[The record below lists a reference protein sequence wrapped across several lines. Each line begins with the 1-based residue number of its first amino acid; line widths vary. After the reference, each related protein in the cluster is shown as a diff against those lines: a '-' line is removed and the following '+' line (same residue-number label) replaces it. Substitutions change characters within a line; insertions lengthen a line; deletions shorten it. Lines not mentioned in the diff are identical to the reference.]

1 VRNSRNSFFQSFF
14 GSQLRIIIFI
24 IILILIS
31 IILIIT
37 QADKSNTF
45 KSVKSSSINVVY
57 FISSVVTVP
66 FELLGN
72 GVSKI
77 YEIKY
82 LLNDIKQYK
91 KERLI
96 ESGNFQELVSL
107 KLKIAEYERL
117 LNLNKD
123 LEYSFITSRVL
134 ADLSKKYFSSIL
146 INVGRRDAVFE
157 NMPITGPN
165 GLLGK
170 ITDIDDSISRAMLAT
185 DVSSRIP
192 VSVSDKSFQG
202 ILIGQNQMNPRID
215 FIKESAEVVIGDLV
229 TTSGKGGIFPPYI
242 FVGQVVKKG
251 EDYLEVELFEDIDTL
266 THVRL
271 INFSNNISDDF

>member
-1 VRNSRNSFFQSFF
+1 MRTSRNSFFQSFL

-31 IILIIT
+31 TLLIAT
-37 QADKSNTF
+37 KADKSKSF
-45 KSVKSSSINVVY
+45 KSFRSSSINVVY
-57 FISSVVTVP
+57 FVSSIVTTP
-66 FELLGN
+66 IELLEKGI
-72 GVSKI
+72 SKI
-77 YEIKY
+77 SEIRNLYK
-82 LLNDIKQYK
+82 DVEQYK

-96 ESGNFQELVSL
+96 ESGSFQELVSL

-123 LEYSFITSRVL
+123 LEYTFITSRVL
-134 ADLSKKYFSSIL
+134 ADLSKKYFNSIL
-146 INVGRRDAVFE
+146 INVGKKDGVFE
-157 NMPITGPN
+157 NMPVTGPN

-170 ITDIDDSISRAMLAT
+170 ITDIDGSISRAMLAT

-192 VSVSDKSFQG
+192 ISVSDKSFQG
-202 ILIGQNQMNPRID
+202 ILIGQNQKNPRID
-215 FIKESAEVVIGDLV
+215 FIKESAQVLIGDLV

-242 FVGQVVKKG
+242 FVGQIVKKS

>member
-1 VRNSRNSFFQSFF
+1 VRTFRNSFFQRFL
-14 GSQLRIIIFI
+14 GSGLRRIILV
-24 IILILIS
+24 IILIFFSVLLIF
-31 IILIIT
+31 I
-37 QADKSNTF
+37 QAENSKTF
-45 KSVKSSSINVVY
+45 KIFRSSSVNVVY
-57 FISSVVTVP
+57 FISSIVTAPV
-66 FELLGN
+66 ELLGK
-72 GVSKI
+72 GALKI
-77 YEIKY
+77 NEIKNLY
-82 LLNDIKQYK
+82 SDVEQYR

-96 ESGNFQELVSL
+96 ESGSFQELVSL

-134 ADLSKKYFSSIL
+134 ADLSKRYFSSIL
-146 INVGRRDAVFE
+146 INAGRKDGVFE

-170 ITDIDDSISRAMLAT
+170 ITDIDESISRGMLAT

-192 VSVSDKSFQG
+192 VSVSDESFQG
-202 ILIGQNQMNPRID
+202 ILIGQNQKNPRID
-215 FIKESAEVVIGDLV
+215 FLKEVAQVAIGDLV
-229 TTSGKGGIFPPYI
+229 TTSGKGGIFPPYV
-242 FVGQVVKKG
+242 FVGQVVKKSK
-251 EDYLEVELFEDIDTL
+251 DYLEVELFEDIKTL

>member
-1 VRNSRNSFFQSFF
+1 MRTFRNSFFQNLL
-14 GSQLRIIIFI
+14 GSQLRIIIFT
-24 IILILIS
+24 LILIFIS
-31 IILIIT
+31 GILIIT
-37 QADKSNTF
+37 QAEKSKTF
-45 KSVKSSSINVVY
+45 KSVRASSINVVY
-57 FISSVVTVP
+57 FLSSIITSP
-66 FELLGN
+66 IKLLEKGT
-72 GVSKI
+72 SKI
-77 YEIKY
+77 NEIKNLY
-82 LLNDIKQYK
+82 NNVEQYK

-96 ESGNFQELVSL
+96 ESGSFQELVSL

-123 LEYSFITSRVL
+123 LEYNFITSRVV
-134 ADLSKKYFSSIL
+134 ADLSEKYFSSIL
-146 INVGRRDAVFE
+146 INVGNKDGVFE

-170 ITDIDDSISRAMLAT
+170 ITDVDETISRAMLAT
-185 DVSSRIP
+185 DLSSRIP

-202 ILIGQNQMNPRID
+202 ILIGQNKKNPRID
-215 FIKESAEVVIGDLV
+215 FIKESAQVAIGDLV

-251 EDYLEVELFEDIDTL
+251 EDYIEVELFEDIDTL

>member
-1 VRNSRNSFFQSFF
+1 MRTFRNSFFQRFL
-14 GSQLRIIIFI
+14 GSGLRRIILV
-24 IILILIS
+24 IILIFFSVLLIF
-31 IILIIT
+31 I
-37 QADKSNTF
+37 QAENSKTF
-45 KSVKSSSINVVY
+45 KIFRSSSVNVVY
-57 FISSVVTVP
+57 FISSIVTAPV
-66 FELLGN
+66 ELLGK
-72 GVSKI
+72 GALKI
-77 YEIKY
+77 NEIKNLY
-82 LLNDIKQYK
+82 SDVEQYR

-96 ESGNFQELVSL
+96 ESGSFQELVSL

-134 ADLSKKYFSSIL
+134 ADLSKRYFSSIL
-146 INVGRRDAVFE
+146 INAGRKDGVFE

-170 ITDIDDSISRAMLAT
+170 ITDIDESISRGMLAT

-192 VSVSDKSFQG
+192 VSVSDESFQG
-202 ILIGQNQMNPRID
+202 ILIGQNQKNPRID
-215 FIKESAEVVIGDLV
+215 FLKEVAQVAIGDLV
-229 TTSGKGGIFPPYI
+229 TTSGKGGIFPPYV
-242 FVGQVVKKG
+242 FVGQVVKKSK
-251 EDYLEVELFEDIDTL
+251 DYLEVELFEDIKTL

>member
-1 VRNSRNSFFQSFF
+1 MRTSRNSFFQSFLA
-14 GSQLRIIIFI
+14 SQLKIIIFI

-31 IILIIT
+31 TLLIAT
-37 QADKSNTF
+37 QVDKSKPF
-45 KSVKSSSINVVY
+45 KSFRSSSINVVY
-57 FISSVVTVP
+57 FVSSIVTTP
-66 FELLGN
+66 IELLEKGI
-72 GVSKI
+72 SKI
-77 YEIKY
+77 SEIRNLYKD
-82 LLNDIKQYK
+82 NEQYK

-96 ESGNFQELVSL
+96 ESGSFQELVSL

-146 INVGRRDAVFE
+146 INVGKKDGVFE
-157 NMPITGPN
+157 NMPVTGPN

-192 VSVSDKSFQG
+192 VSISDKSFQG
-202 ILIGQNQMNPRID
+202 ILIGQNQKNPRID
-215 FIKESAEVVIGDLV
+215 FIKESAQVLIGDLV

-242 FVGQVVKKG
+242 FVGQIVKKS

>member
-1 VRNSRNSFFQSFF
+1 MRTFRNSFFQSFL
-14 GSQLRIIIFI
+14 GSQLRIIIFTL
-24 IILILIS
+24 ILILIS
-31 IILIIT
+31 SLLIIS
-37 QADKSNTF
+37 QAEKSELF
-45 KSVKSSSINVVY
+45 KSIRSSSINIVY
-57 FISSVVTVP
+57 LISSIVTAPV
-66 FELLGN
+66 EILGS
-72 GVSKI
+72 GVSKVN
-77 YEIKY
+77 EIRNLY
-82 LLNDIKQYK
+82 NDIEQYR

-96 ESGNFQELVSL
+96 ESGSFQELVSL

-134 ADLSKKYFSSIL
+134 ADLSQKYFSSIL
-146 INVGRRDAVFE
+146 VNVGKKDGVFE

-170 ITDIDDSISRAMLAT
+170 ITDIDNHISRGMLAT

-192 VSVSDKSFQG
+192 VSVSEKSFQG
-202 ILIGQNQMNPRID
+202 ILIGQNQNNPRIS
-215 FIKESAEVVIGDLV
+215 FIKESSKVAIGDLV

-251 EDYLEVELFEDIDTL
+251 EDYLEVELFEDIDSL

-271 INFSNNISDDF
+271 INFNNRISNDF

>member
-1 VRNSRNSFFQSFF
+1 MRTFRNSFFQSFL

-31 IILIIT
+31 SLLIFT
-37 QADKSNTF
+37 QKDESKTF
-45 KSVKSSSINVVY
+45 KTIKSSSIKVVY
-57 FISSVVTVP
+57 IISSIVTTP
-66 FELLGN
+66 FELLSN
-72 GVSKI
+72 GLSKI
-77 YEIKY
+77 NAIKNLY
-82 LLNDIKQYK
+82 NDAEKYK

-96 ESGNFQELVSL
+96 ESGSFQELVSL

-146 INVGRRDAVFE
+146 VNVGRRDGVFE

-170 ITDIDDSISRAMLAT
+170 ITDIDNSISRAMLAT

-202 ILIGQNQMNPRID
+202 ILIGQNQKNPRID
-215 FIKESAEVVIGDLV
+215 FIKESSQVVIGDLV

>member
-1 VRNSRNSFFQSFF
+1 MKTFKNSFFHSFL
-14 GSQLRIIIFI
+14 GSQLRIIILI
-24 IILILIS
+24 TILILIS
-31 IILIIT
+31 TLLIIT

-45 KSVKSSSINVVY
+45 KSVRASSINVVY
-57 FISSVVTVP
+57 FISSIVTAP
-66 FELLGN
+66 IKLIEN

-77 YEIKY
+77 NEIRNLY
-82 LLNDIKQYK
+82 NDVEQYK

-96 ESGNFQELVSL
+96 ESRSFQELVSL
-107 KLKIAEYERL
+107 KLKISEYERL

-146 INVGRRDAVFE
+146 VNVGRKDGVFE

-170 ITDIDDSISRAMLAT
+170 ITNIDDSISRAMLAT

-202 ILIGQNQMNPRID
+202 ILIGQNQKNPRID
-215 FIKESAEVVIGDLV
+215 FIKESAHVAIGDLV

>member
-1 VRNSRNSFFQSFF
+1 MRTFRNSFFQSFL

-24 IILILIS
+24 IILILS
-31 IILIIT
+31 SALLIIT
-37 QADKSNTF
+37 QIDERKTF
-45 KSVKSSSINVVY
+45 KVVRSSSINVVY
-57 FISSVVTVP
+57 LISSIVTAP
-66 FELLGN
+66 IEIIGN
-72 GVSKI
+72 GFSKI
-77 YEIKY
+77 NEIKNLY
-82 LLNDIKQYK
+82 NDVEEYR

-96 ESGNFQELVSL
+96 ESRSFQELVSL

-117 LNLNKD
+117 LNLNRD

-134 ADLSKKYFSSIL
+134 ADLSNKYFSSIL
-146 INVGRRDAVFE
+146 INAGKRDGIFE

-170 ITDIDDSISRAMLAT
+170 ITDIDNSISRAMLAT
-185 DVSSRIP
+185 DISSRIP

-202 ILIGQNQMNPRID
+202 ILIGQNQKNPRID
-215 FIKESAEVVIGDLV
+215 FIKESSQVVIGDLV

-266 THVRL
+266 THIRL

>member
-1 VRNSRNSFFQSFF
+1 MRTSRNSFFQSFL

-31 IILIIT
+31 TLLIFT
-37 QADKSNTF
+37 QADKSKIF
-45 KSVKSSSINVVY
+45 KSFESSSINIIY
-57 FISSVVTVP
+57 FASSIVTTP
-66 FELLGN
+66 IQILEKGI
-72 GVSKI
+72 SKI
-77 YEIKY
+77 SEIRNLYE
-82 LLNDIKQYK
+82 DVEQYK

-96 ESGNFQELVSL
+96 ESRSFQELVSL

-117 LNLNKD
+117 LRLNKD

-134 ADLSKKYFSSIL
+134 ADLSEKYFSSIL
-146 INVGRRDAVFE
+146 VNVGKKDGVFI

-170 ITDIDDSISRAMLAT
+170 ITDIDGSISRAMLAT

-192 VSVSDKSFQG
+192 ISVSDKSFQG
-202 ILIGQNQMNPRID
+202 ILIGQNQKNPRID
-215 FIKESAEVVIGDLV
+215 FIKESAQVLIGDLV

-242 FVGQVVKKG
+242 FVGQIVKKS

>member
-1 VRNSRNSFFQSFF
+1 MRTFRNSFFQNFL

-24 IILILIS
+24 LILILAS
-31 IILIIT
+31 AILIVT
-37 QADKSNTF
+37 QADKSKKF
-45 KSVKSSSINVVY
+45 KLIRSSSISVVY
-57 FISSVVTVP
+57 FISSIVTTP
-66 FELLGN
+66 FEFLGN
-72 GVSKI
+72 GFSKI
-77 YEIKY
+77 KEIRNLY
-82 LLNDIKQYK
+82 DEVEQYR
-91 KERLI
+91 KEKLI
-96 ESGNFQELVSL
+96 ESGSFQELVSL

-123 LEYSFITSRVL
+123 LEYSFITSRIL
-134 ADLSKKYFSSIL
+134 ADLSKNYFSSIL
-146 INVGRRDAVFE
+146 VNVGRKDGVFE

-170 ITDIDDSISRAMLAT
+170 VIELDDSISRVMLAS

-202 ILIGQNQMNPRID
+202 ILIGQNQKNPRID
-215 FIKESAEVVIGDLV
+215 FIKESSQVAIGDLV

-251 EDYLEVELFEDIDTL
+251 DNYLEIELFEDTKSL

-271 INFSNNISDDF
+271 INFSKNSINDF